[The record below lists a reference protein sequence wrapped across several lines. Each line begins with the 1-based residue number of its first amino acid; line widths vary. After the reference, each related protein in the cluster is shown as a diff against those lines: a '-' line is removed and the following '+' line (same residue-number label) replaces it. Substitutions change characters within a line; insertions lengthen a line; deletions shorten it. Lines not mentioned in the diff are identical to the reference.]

1 MSAFHRRSWCAAAI
15 LLLALDPMT
24 RAGETAMESRDGT
37 SRIDLPTVLRLAHAR
52 NLDIQIARE
61 RLAEAQANRDA
72 AIWQA
77 LPWVSPGVIY
87 RNHKG
92 LQQDVP
98 GTVVEAN
105 KESYEAG
112 PTTNLQLEVGDTL
125 YKSLVSHQL
134 VRAAKYAVAA
144 QTQDSVFAAVQSYF
158 DLLKAQEFTVIAR
171 ESVDISQRYQSET
184 HNAVEAGIAFKAD
197 ELRVQVQTERNNLS
211 LLQAQ
216 QYERTAATLLAQV
229 LHLDPAVHLVATNS
243 DMTPL
248 AIIRDSRSLGALIAQ
263 ALIARPELGQTNAL
277 VESANYTKKG
287 ATIGPLLPTV
297 GGHAFT
303 GHLGGDSDFAPSRS
317 GGSQDYA
324 VSLGW
329 RIGPGGLFDMPRI
342 QAADA
347 RFRGARLT
355 ADKTRDEVIGQVVD
369 AQTLVVSLRS
379 QIDQAQLAL
388 QAAEE
393 TLKLSEERKEF
404 AVGNVLETV
413 QAEQDLTRA
422 RSDYANAV
430 AEYNKAQYAL
440 TRAVGGLK

>member
-1 MSAFHRRSWCAAAI
+1 VQ
-15 LLLALDPMT
+15 
-24 RAGETAMESRDGT
+24 G
-37 SRIDLPTVLRLAHAR
+37 
-52 NLDIQIARE
+52 
-61 RLAEAQANRDA
+61 
-72 AIWQA
+72 
-77 LPWVSPGVIY
+77 
-87 RNHKG
+87 
-92 LQQDVP
+92 DVDK
-98 GTVVEAN
+98 VF
-105 KESYEAG
+105 KESFEAG
-112 PTTNLQLEVGDTL
+112 PTTYLQLDVGDTL
-125 YKSLVSHQL
+125 YKSLVTHQL

-171 ESVDISQRYQSET
+171 ESVDISERYQAET
-184 HNAVEAGIAFKAD
+184 HDAIEAGIAFKAD

-216 QYERTAATLLAQV
+216 QNERSAATLLAQV
-229 LHLDPAVHLVATNS
+229 LHLDPAVRLVATDR
-243 DMTPL
+243 DMIPL
-248 AIIRDSRSLGALIAQ
+248 AIIRESRSLGALIAQ

-303 GHLGGDSDFAPSRS
+303 GYLAGDSDFAPSGS

-342 QAADA
+342 KAADA
-347 RFRGARLT
+347 RFRATQLT
-355 ADKTRDEVIGQVVD
+355 AEKTRDDVIGQVVD

-404 AVGNVLETV
+404 AVGNVLETI

>member
-1 MSAFHRRSWCAAAI
+1 MNAFYHRSWCAPAI

-24 RAGETAMESRDGT
+24 RAGETVGEKRAGI

-61 RLAEAQANRDA
+61 RLTEAQANREA
-72 AIWQA
+72 AMWQA
-77 LPWVSPGVIY
+77 IPWVSLGVTY
-87 RNHKG
+87 LNHKNLIQG
-92 LQQDVP
+92 VQGD
-98 GTVVEAN
+98 VVEAN
-105 KESYEAG
+105 KESYLAG
-112 PTTNLQLEVGDTL
+112 PTTYLQLDVGDTL
-125 YKSLVSHQL
+125 YKSLVTHQL

-158 DLLKAQEFTVIAR
+158 DLLKAQELTVIAR

-184 HNAVEAGIAFKAD
+184 HHAVEAGIAFRVD

-216 QYERTAATLLAQV
+216 QNERTAATLLAQV
-229 LHLDPAVHLVATNS
+229 LHLDPAVRLVATNS

-248 AIIRDSRSLGALIAQ
+248 AIIRDFRSLGALIAQ

-342 QAADA
+342 QAAGA

-355 ADKTRDEVIGQVVD
+355 AEKTRDDVIGQVVD